1 MRMIGLAA
9 DHARPAAGFTFRPP
23 RGFTCAV
30 LVKGRTTSRR
40 GADVPSRRLLFR

>member
-9 DHARPAAGFTFRPP
+9 DHARPAAGFTFRP